1 MRGGHR
7 DAVNASRIRRLL
19 PLLATA
25 VLSACGSSGSPSA
38 SSPSGGEDTRT
49 ASQIYDDF
57 LTDMASERS
66 VHVTGHQVDSRGSSS
81 DIDVVDTQESASITI
96 SASGQTLYLVVT
108 PSAVYAAESRSGPWT
123 AAPADLSVNARSL
136 TLASTVRCGRIEHGT
151 LTKGSVST
159 VNGQRVIAVND
170 DGKAAGA
177 SPSTVYVTVSTPARL
192 VRVVDHG
199 ATTPGGRA
207 DCGHAAS
214 PGTPATTSATF
225 DFANWGA
232 TVTVTPP
239 PSGGV

>member
-1 MRGGHR
+1 MTGVRT
-7 DAVNASRIRRLL
+7 RRLL
-19 PLLATA
+19 PLLAA
-25 VLSACGSSGSPSA
+25 AILCACGSSGSPSG
-38 SSPSGGEDTRT
+38 SSQSGGEDTRT

-57 LTDMASERS
+57 LTRMASERS
-66 VHVTGHQVDSRGSSS
+66 VHVTGHQQDSTGASS
-81 DIDVVDTQESASITI
+81 DIDVVDTQDSASITI

-108 PSAVYAAESRSGPWT
+108 PGAVFAAENRNGPWT
-123 AAPADLSVNARSL
+123 TAPAELATNARSL
-136 TLASTVRCGRIEHGT
+136 TLANTVRCGRIEHGT
-151 LTKGSVST
+151 LTRGSVST

-207 DCGHAAS
+207 DCGHATS
-214 PGTPATTSATF
+214 PGTPPTTYATF
-225 DFANWGA
+225 DFTSWGA